1 MSLVRLLSDRG
12 RRQEAFSAAPG
23 QQPRRFRPDETDAAT
38 EHRTRG
44 PGEAGTP
51 PARPPVPGELPGSA
65 RHPRHRVHQGTDRT
79 VCGRMFLA
87 PVPGP
92 RDDPEGEPAVVD
104 RQASGDR
111 RKGPPE
117 GLGTRG
123 CRLVACP
130 RLGTRGPGP
139 GRETGRETVADTN
152 GTVTVPRPSPGRSV
166 TSLDSAVPR
175 KTR

>member
-1 MSLVRLLSDRG
+1 MTKARTSRPSFQILAVSTFPYTLGRLISLRAWIIWSD
-12 RRQEAFSAAPG
+12 FMMHPS
-23 QQPRRFRPDETDAAT
+23 RRFRIMFIAFFPKKLQI
-38 EHRTRG
+38 G
-44 PGEAGTP
+44 IIKW
-51 PARPPVPGELPGSA
+51 L
-65 RHPRHRVHQGTDRT
+65 
-79 VCGRMFLA
+79 FLA

-92 RDDPEGEPAVVD
+92 RRNPEGEPEVVV
-104 RQASGDR
+104 RQTPGDR
-111 RKGPPE
+111 RTGQSE

-166 TSLDSAVPR
+166 ASLDSAVPR
-175 KTR
+175 ETR